1 MQSGTKK
8 SRLYPIDPEGEND
21 MLIWL
26 QANLGTLIVLLVL
39 AGIVAA
45 VIAYLIRE
53 KRSGRSA
60 CGGSCQGCAMH
71 GTCHR
76 SGKSD

>member
-1 MQSGTKK
+1 
-8 SRLYPIDPEGEND
+8 
-21 MLIWL
+21 MLTWF

-45 VIAYLIRE
+45 IIAYLIRE

-60 CGGSCQGCAMH
+60 CGGNCQGCAMH
-71 GTCHR
+71 GSCHR
-76 SGKSD
+76 SGKPE